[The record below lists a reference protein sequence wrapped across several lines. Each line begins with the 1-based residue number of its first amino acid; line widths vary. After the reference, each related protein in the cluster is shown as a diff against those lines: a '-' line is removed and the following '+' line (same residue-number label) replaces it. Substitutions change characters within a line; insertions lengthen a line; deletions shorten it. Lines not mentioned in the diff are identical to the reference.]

1 MLIVGAGQAGV
12 QIAES
17 LRQEGWTGGV
27 VLIGEE
33 PHGPYH
39 RPPLSK
45 KWLAEPG
52 TSGALAIRGLPALAR
67 KNIELKLGARVAL
80 IDRAARGLRFEDGS
94 TLTYGGLALATG
106 SRARNLPPPDGALAG
121 VHTLRSVEDSARIG
135 AEIRRCAAQ
144 NQPVVVIGGGFIGLE
159 VAATARKLGAQA
171 VVLEGLGRLM
181 SRVTA
186 PIVSDAFL
194 RLHRAHGVQIVFDVK
209 VTALVAAEGR
219 VNAVRTADGHEYAA
233 GCVIVGIG
241 VQPDDRLAVAAG
253 IACERGIIVDECGRT
268 SDPHIVAA
276 GDCTAR
282 RLHDGTLLRL
292 ESVQN
297 AVEQGK
303 SAAAALLGR
312 ERPFRAAPWFWSDQ
326 YDCKLQMVGLSSG
339 YDEVVA
345 RGDLTK
351 PAFSAYYFRAGR
363 LIAVDSLSRP
373 GDHLCARKLLDAGLS
388 PTPAQVSDPQFDLSS
403 LLTDRTAT
411 AAATVAAVADP
422 E

>member
-1 MLIVGAGQAGV
+1 MIDESMAIVGAGQAGV

-17 LRQEGWTGGV
+17 LRQEGWTGAI
-27 VLIGEE
+27 VLIGDE

-52 TSGALAIRGLPALAR
+52 GTASLAIRGLPFLER
-67 KNIELKLGARVAL
+67 KNIELKLGVTVAG
-80 IDRAARGLRFEDGS
+80 IDRAARRLTFADGS
-94 TLTYGGLALATG
+94 TLGYRGLALATG
-106 SRARNLPPPDGALAG
+106 SRARSLPPPDGDLTG
-121 VHTLRSVEDSARIG
+121 VYTLRSIEDAERIG
-135 AEIRRCAAQ
+135 AHIRRCAQ
-144 NQPVVVIGGGFIGLE
+144 DNEPVVVIGGGFIGLE
-159 VAATARKLGAQA
+159 VAATARKLGAEA

-209 VTALVAAEGR
+209 VTGLTGVDGHVR
-219 VNAVRTADGHEYAA
+219 AVRTADGREYRA
-233 GCVIVGIG
+233 GCVVIGIG

-253 IACERGIIVDECGRT
+253 LACERGIIVDECSRT
-268 SDPHIVAA
+268 NDAHIVAA

-282 RLHDGTLLRL
+282 RLDGQLLRL

-326 YDCKLQMVGLSSG
+326 YDCKLQMVGLSTG
-339 YDEVVA
+339 YDEVIA
-345 RGDLTK
+345 RGDLDK
-351 PAFSAYYFRAGR
+351 PAFSAYYFRAAR

-388 PTPAQVSDPQFDLSS
+388 PTPAQVADPEFELNS
-403 LLTDRTAT
+403 LLKAQAAT
-411 AAATVAAVADP
+411 AAAVL

>member
-1 MLIVGAGQAGV
+1 MVIVGAGQAGV

-17 LRQEGWTGGV
+17 LRQDGWTGEII
-27 VLIGEE
+27 LLGEE

-45 KWLAEPG
+45 KWLAEPSSPG
-52 TSGALAIRGLPALAR
+52 SLAIRGLPALAR
-67 KNIELKLGARVAL
+67 RNIELRLGTRVAAV
-80 IDRAARGLRFEDGS
+80 DCARRRLTFEDGS
-94 TLTYGGLALATG
+94 TLTYGGLALTTG
-106 SRARNLPPPDGALAG
+106 SRARNLPPPDCSLAG
-121 VHTLRSVEDSARIG
+121 VHTLRGIEDSERIG
-135 AEIRRCAAQ
+135 ADIRRCVERQ
-144 NQPVVVIGGGFIGLE
+144 QPVVVIGGGFIGLE
-159 VAATARKLGAQA
+159 VAATARKLGAEA
-171 VVLEGLGRLM
+171 VVLEGLSRLM

-194 RLHRAHGVQIVFDVK
+194 RLHHGHGVQIVFDAK
-209 VTALVAAEGR
+209 VSGLIGAEGR
-219 VNAVRTADGHEYAA
+219 VRGVRTADGHEYAA
-233 GCVIVGIG
+233 GCVVVGIG
-241 VQPDDRLAVAAG
+241 VLPDDRLAAAAG
-253 IACERGIIVDECGRT
+253 LACDRGIIVDGCART
-268 SDPHIVAA
+268 SDAHVVAA

-282 RLHDGTLLRL
+282 RLPDGTLLRL

-312 ERPFRAAPWFWSDQ
+312 ERPFRVAPWFWSDQ
-326 YDCKLQMVGLSSG
+326 YDCKLQMVGLSAG
-339 YDEVVA
+339 YDEVLT
-345 RGDLTK
+345 RGDLAK

-388 PTPAQVSDPQFDLSS
+388 PTPAQVAAPDFDLNS
-403 LLTDRTAT
+403 LLPARPAAT
-411 AAATVAAVADP
+411 AAVP